1 MFVTDKFPHVSLKY
15 GGLLGNTGKKRVPDQ
30 LLQEIEKIH
39 LTDQQKKIFLHAN
52 WFLKPS
58 TLPYN
63 LSHEFKGK
71 TYFSQDKQDLFVNN
85 YFKNMT
91 NGTFFEVGAADGAT
105 FSNSLFSERVRHW
118 TGVLIE
124 PNTDLCTSLVS
135 VHRKSY
141 TINSCLSLDEKLNV
155 ASFLPAKLLGGI
167 EKSLKSEEWMMNRV
181 QGAFPYIETEEVLC
195 IPVKSILKEI
205 NMPHIN
211 FFSLDVEGAELDI
224 LKSIPFNVV
233 TIDFFMIEYFI
244 LFSKRE
250 TLNRLNAYRR
260 FFKELGIYKEFFK
273 GKFDVGFAR
282 Q

>member
-1 MFVTDKFPHVSLKY
+1 MFVIDKFPHVSLKY
-15 GGLLGNTGKKRVPDQ
+15 GGLLGKTGKKRVPDQ

-52 WFLKPS
+52 WFLKPL

-85 YFKNMT
+85 YIKNIT
-91 NGTFFEVGAADGAT
+91 NGTFFEVGAADAVT
-105 FSNSLFSERVRHW
+105 FSNLLFLERERHW

-135 VHRKSY
+135 LHRKSY
-141 TINSCLSLDEKLNV
+141 IINSCLSLDEKLNV
-155 ASFLPAKLLGGI
+155 VSFLPAKLLGRI
-167 EKSLKSEEWMMNRV
+167 EKSLKSEEWMMTRV
-181 QGAFPYIETEEVLC
+181 QGAFPDIEPEEVLC

-211 FFSLDVEGAELDI
+211 FFSLDIEGAELDI

-244 LFSKRE
+244 PFSKRE
-250 TLNRLNAYRR
+250 RLNRLNAYRR
-260 FFKELGIYKEFFK
+260 FFKELGIYKKVFK